1 MARDHGEEIGRTN
14 GCRRCGR
21 SRGMIRRHGLRL
33 CRQCFRDVAP
43 SIGFKKNVALCVC
56 FAGWGGRIFVILLLG

>member
-1 MARDHGEEIGRTN
+1 MVQGSIWPYCCGGMKMARDHGENIGRTV

-21 SRGMIRRHGLRL
+21 KRGMIRRHGLRL

-43 SIGFKKNVALCVC
+43 QIGFKK
-56 FAGWGGRIFVILLLG
+56 FS